1 MAKEIQFSNGTIVL
15 LEDSFLVEL
24 NKHGTNV
31 QEIEQLDELK
41 KPNSLFFPLIEYEM
55 DEEKIRLTYKKSPG
69 YFPFV
74 DFLQINQK
82 EKQKL
87 ALALL
92 DIQQIEGTQFTT
104 SIEPNNVFFRQ
115 DGKVKL
121 LHRGIRSVLPP
132 ENLERKTF
140 LYHLKCLIVSLF
152 SGVDFHQLVEKG
164 FVKGTTASPL
174 VDDLIQA
181 KSLDQLV
188 QVLKGEYPEP
198 AVPPIKEKSGSS
210 AAKKGKKGTEKQH
223 QKKSGAG
230 LGQSSNKVV
239 PETSG
244 PSSEKKAA
252 TRKAKQ
258 SAKLKQVNKQE
269 PPLLGPNEGIDQGGS
284 FHQPPKTN
292 PNQSPFPSYNHAP
305 NQANQGFQGTP
316 QGYPSPP
323 IKDETLETKSTQA
336 ASSFM
341 AALNRSTI
349 FMMVG
354 VLVIGLIVGG
364 TILYFSSVR
373 PTANALST
381 EMANNE
387 ETNTE
392 LRTANEELE
401 GELASKE
408 QQLAAY
414 QALTNDDVEAAITAF
429 EALPDSTSEDMEVLA
444 QLYREHNTVE
454 SLLKAFALAPQFE
467 DGAVTGLYQLNNDEA
482 NEALQSLES
491 ENATV
496 RIEQA
501 RLNGDDEQIIA
512 IYEEE
517 LNEHARAKQLAGNS
531 YLRQD
536 DLDKAREI
544 ALERE
549 DKGLQIRILEKEIDL
564 VKKDDD
570 LDDDEKDEL
579 IEGLE
584 DRIDDLS

>member
-41 KPNSLFFPLIEYEM
+41 KPNSLFFPLVEYEM

-104 SIEPNNVFFRQ
+104 SVEPNNVFFRQ

-132 ENLERKTF
+132 EKLERKTF

-164 FVKGTTASPL
+164 FVEGKTSSPL

-181 KSLDQLV
+181 KSIEQLV

-198 AVPPIKEKSGSS
+198 SVTPVKEKRGSS
-210 AAKKGKKGTEKQH
+210 VAKKGKKKVTEKPH
-223 QKKSGAG
+223 QEKSD

-239 PETSG
+239 SKANGRSSDKKVATSQ
-244 PSSEKKAA
+244 
-252 TRKAKQ
+252 TKQ
-258 SAKLKQVNKQE
+258 SAKSEQE
-269 PPLLGPNEGIDQGGS
+269 SPLLGQNEGIDQGTS
-284 FHQPPKTN
+284 FHQQPKMN

-305 NQANQGFQGTP
+305 NQEFQSTT
-316 QGYPSPP
+316 QGYQSPA
-323 IKDETLETKSTQA
+323 IKDEPQETKSTSEV
-336 ASSFM
+336 SSFKK
-341 AALNRSTI
+341 ALNRSTI

-381 EMANNE
+381 EMAHNE
-387 ETNTE
+387 ATNAE
-392 LRTANEELE
+392 LRSTNEELE
-401 GELASKE
+401 AELASKE

-414 QALTNDDVEAAITAF
+414 QALTNDDVEDAITAF
-429 EALPDSTSEDMEVLA
+429 EALSDKTAEDMEVLA

-454 SLLKAFALAPQFE
+454 SLLKSFALAPQFE

-491 ENATV
+491 DNATV
-496 RIEQA
+496 RLEQA
-501 RLNGDDEQIIA
+501 RLNGEDEQIIA

-517 LNEHARAKQLAGNS
+517 LNENARAKQLAGNS
-531 YLRQD
+531 YLKQD
-536 DLDKAREI
+536 NLDKAREI

-549 DKGLQIRILEKEIDL
+549 DKGLQIRILEKEIAL

-570 LDDDEKDEL
+570 LDDDEKEEL

-584 DRIDDLS
+584 DQIDDLS